1 MKKVFCV
8 FKIDYVVVES
18 VAVDSPVA
26 HTVAISVDSVDRIM
40 QNLRYLCALVN
51 TQSDEGIDSQF
62 RIERFV
68 RLQDDSLFR
77 NKERVDIVYKIRENV
92 EDGLVDKL
100 VELLVVFFGES
111 SRTHQLQK
119 VVGLLCVDFSDH
131 KFRQLVEP

>member
-68 RLQDDSLFR
+68 RLQDDSFSGTRSVLILST
-77 NKERVDIVYKIRENV
+77 K
-92 EDGLVDKL
+92 
-100 VELLVVFFGES
+100 FGKM
-111 SRTHQLQK
+111 SRMAL
-119 VVGLLCVDFSDH
+119 SISW
-131 KFRQLVEP
+131 